1 MKVIFKRFGLPYNP
15 QKDKKNKNK
24 IIRHIV
30 WYLIAIIAISVLI
43 ALVVEA
49 RIRVSIAKLA
59 INDTIDSTW
68 IGSLASYWGGI
79 IGGMISG
86 ILSLFGVLYTICY
99 YKESDEQKKKAA
111 IQPFLNVTMASGGK
125 ATRGFSLGKSKED
138 MKRQLQVN
146 VNIKNIGNGF
156 ANTLVV
162 HTGANFGGLAFNNV
176 IAVGESID
184 LYFMVDEDELKK
196 GLHFGIQYIDSM
208 RNEYI
213 QEYDMKKE
221 YSSIKIECGYPRFF
235 DNFD

>member
-1 MKVIFKRFGLPYNP
+1 MKVTIKRFGLPYNP

-30 WYLIAIIAISVLI
+30 WFLIVFITISFLLALKIEALI
-43 ALVVEA
+43 
-49 RIRVSIAKLA
+49 RISIAKLA

-86 ILSLFGVLYTICY
+86 TLAFIGVFYTIRY
-99 YKESDEQKKKAA
+99 YKESDEQKEKAA
-111 IQPFLNVTMASGGK
+111 IQPFLNVTMASSGK
-125 ATRGFSLGKSKED
+125 ATLGFSLGKSKED
-138 MKRQLQVN
+138 KKKQLQIN

-162 HTGANFGGLAFNNV
+162 HTGPNFGALSFNDV
-176 IAVGESID
+176 ITVGESIN
-184 LYFMVDEDELKK
+184 LFFMVDEDELKK
-196 GLHFGIQYIDSM
+196 GIHFGIQYIDSM

-213 QEYDMKKE
+213 QKYNMKKD
-221 YSSIKIECGYPRFF
+221 YSSIKIECGYPEFLEQF
-235 DNFD
+235 